1 MSIMSS
7 AIHRFTPPT
16 CTLEIMGHKSP
27 LSRWKKQAVFKKIQF
42 KLRFDDPREP
52 TSKQITIRGNQQ
64 DLLQL
69 QTAVNYYIQEH
80 LSASF
85 QLPTGNPVKLQAEAK
100 LRDNHPCLKP
110 QGLVHH
116 KLYFGS
122 LIHDSNVNNIKLS
135 TVQLFDLVTAMEAYQ
150 AKIATL
156 PETKQSASH
165 SKKIIPLWGGI
176 AATAIAAI
184 GITTI
189 LIKSPWQQNIA
200 SSPESQSP
208 PAAEIPELD
217 EIIPPPTPNTAKQ
230 PNSKS
235 KQTKSLTSI
244 NRLPPPPAVDAPK
257 PKPNIPDPA
266 DYPLSDVA
274 RQSGLNNSAK
284 EELAAN
290 QPTESTIVVPSQTQA
305 EKPATSEENEIESVE
320 SVLPPEKITPIA
332 KPESK
337 FSAENQADQTNQI
350 DTVIDSP
357 SDAPEDSLVKPPQDK
372 TPPQNSALAFRGSS
386 DPPSQ
391 IEEVIAYFEQKWQP
405 PEGLKQSLE
414 YRLLLNDDGSIKRVI
429 SLGKG
434 SQLYLDQTNIPVNG
448 ESFISPLSESQSST
462 IRLLLNPDGGVQ
474 AFTE

>member
-1 MSIMSS
+1 MPST
-7 AIHRFTPPT
+7 IHRFTPPT
-16 CTLEIMGHKSP
+16 CTLEVMGDKSP
-27 LSRWKKQAVFKKIQF
+27 LDRWKKQARFKKIQF
-42 KLRFDDPREP
+42 KLKFDDPREP
-52 TSKQITIRGNQQ
+52 TAKQTTIRGNQQ
-64 DLLQL
+64 DLVQL
-69 QTAVNYYIQEH
+69 QTAVNSYIQEH

-85 QLPTGNPVKLQAEAK
+85 QSPTSTPVTLQAEVK

-116 KLYFGS
+116 QLYFGS
-122 LIHDSNVNNIKLS
+122 LSHDSKVNNIKLS

-150 AKIATL
+150 AEIAIL
-156 PETKQSASH
+156 PETKQDGSH

-189 LIKSPWQQNIA
+189 LFKSPWQQNIA

-208 PAAEIPELD
+208 PTAEIPELD
-217 EIIPPPTPNTAKQ
+217 EIVPPPTPNTAKK

-235 KQTKSLTSI
+235 QQTKSLTSI

-257 PKPNIPDPA
+257 PKPDIPDPA

-290 QPTESTIVVPSQTQA
+290 QPAESRIVVPSQTPA
-305 EKPATSEENEIESVE
+305 EKQATSEENEIESVE
-320 SVLPPEKITPIA
+320 SVLPPDKITPIA

-337 FSAENQADQTNQI
+337 LSAEKNRADQTNQI
-350 DTVIDSP
+350 GTVIDSP
-357 SDAPEDSLVKPPQDK
+357 SDTPEDSLVKSPKDK
-372 TPPQNSALAFRGSS
+372 TPSQNSALAFRDSS

-434 SQLYLDQTNIPVNG
+434 SQLYLDQTDIPVNG
-448 ESFISPLSESQSST
+448 ESFISPISESQSST
-462 IRLLLNPDGGVQ
+462 IRILLNPDGGVQ

>member
-1 MSIMSS
+1 MSS
-7 AIHRFTPPT
+7 TIHRFTPPT
-16 CTLEIMGHKSP
+16 CTLEILGNKS
-27 LSRWKKQAVFKKIQF
+27 LLDHWKNQAGLKKIQF
-42 KLRFDDPREP
+42 KLKFDDPREP
-52 TSKQITIRGNQQ
+52 TSKQTTIRGNKQ

-69 QTAVNYYIQEH
+69 QTAVNHYVQEH

-85 QLPTGNPVKLQAEAK
+85 QSPTNAPVNLQGEAK

-116 KLYFGS
+116 QLYFGS
-122 LIHDSNVNNIKLS
+122 LTHDSNVNNIKLS
-135 TVQLFDLVTAMEAYQ
+135 TVQLFDLVTVMEAYQ
-150 AKIATL
+150 AEIAARSK
-156 PETKQSASH
+156 TKQSDSH
-165 SKKIIPLWGGI
+165 SKKIRPLWGGI
-176 AATAIAAI
+176 AATAIATI

-189 LIKSPWQQNIA
+189 LFKSPWEQNIA

-217 EIIPPPTPNTAKQ
+217 EIIPPPAPNTAKQ

-244 NRLPPPPAVDAPK
+244 SRLPPPPAVDTPK
-257 PKPNIPDPA
+257 PKPDIPDPA

-290 QPTESTIVVPSQTQA
+290 QPAESTVVVPSPTPA
-305 EKPATSEENEIESVE
+305 ETKETSEENQIESVE
-320 SVLPPEKITPIA
+320 SVLPPDKITPIA

-337 FSAENQADQTNQI
+337 LSPEKNQADQINQI
-350 DTVIDSP
+350 DTAIDPP
-357 SDAPEDSLVKPPQDK
+357 SDAIENSSVQLPKDK
-372 TPPQNSALAFRGSS
+372 TPSPNSDLAFRGSS
-386 DPPSQ
+386 DPLSQ
-391 IEEVIAYFEQKWQP
+391 IEEVVAYFEQKWQP

>member
-1 MSIMSS
+1 MPST
-7 AIHRFTPPT
+7 IHRFTPPT
-16 CTLEIMGHKSP
+16 CTLEIMGDKSP
-27 LSRWKKQAVFKKIQF
+27 LSRWKNQAVFKKIQF
-42 KLRFDDPREP
+42 KLKFDDPREP
-52 TSKQITIRGNQQ
+52 TSKQITIRGTQQ

-69 QTAVNYYIQEH
+69 QTAVNSYIQEH

-85 QLPTGNPVKLQAEAK
+85 QSPTSTPVKLQAEVK
-100 LRDNHPCLKP
+100 LQDNHPCLQP

-122 LIHDSNVNNIKLS
+122 LTHDSKVNNIKLS

-150 AKIATL
+150 AEIATL
-156 PETKQSASH
+156 AETKQSGPH

-189 LIKSPWQQNIA
+189 LLKSPWEQNIA

-208 PAAEIPELD
+208 PPAEIPELD
-217 EIIPPPTPNTAKQ
+217 EIIPPPAPNTAKQ
-230 PNSKS
+230 SNSKS
-235 KQTKSLTSI
+235 KQTKSFTSI
-244 NRLPPPPAVDAPK
+244 NRLPPPPAVDTPK
-257 PKPNIPDPA
+257 PKPDIPDPA

-290 QPTESTIVVPSQTQA
+290 QPAESTIVVPSQTPADKQA
-305 EKPATSEENEIESVE
+305 RSEENEIESVE
-320 SVLPPEKITPIA
+320 SILPPDKITPIA

-337 FSAENQADQTNQI
+337 LSVEKNQADQTNQI
-350 DTVIDSP
+350 DTVINAP
-357 SDAPEDSLVKPPQDK
+357 SDAPEDSLVKPPKDK
-372 TPPQNSALAFRGSS
+372 TPSPNSDLAFRGSPY
-386 DPPSQ
+386 PPSQ